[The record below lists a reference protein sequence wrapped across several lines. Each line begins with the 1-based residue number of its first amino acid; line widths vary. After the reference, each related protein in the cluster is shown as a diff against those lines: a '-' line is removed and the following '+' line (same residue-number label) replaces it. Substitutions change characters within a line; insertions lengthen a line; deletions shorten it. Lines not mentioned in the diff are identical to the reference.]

1 MEQEKDP
8 IDNLTEKTFRLLGA
22 IQELDQQDPESHKK
36 FGEALM
42 AQYHSILP
50 FMMKK

>member
-22 IQELDQQDPESHKK
+22 IQELDQQDPESQKK

>member
-22 IQELDQQDPESHKK
+22 LQELDKQDPESQKK
-36 FGEALM
+36 FGKALM
-42 AQYHSILP
+42 EQFIVIQP
-50 FMMKK
+50 FLQKK